1 MRESPLRATQYGGE
15 RKGYRSDSAEHV
27 IVRAHVVI
35 IHKQLASVGL
45 IIKII
50 CEAAHHRFDV
60 VAFLDDVPGE
70 VFFAVPLSAVWFLA
84 SQALRDDLEVVEFV
98 VELHV
103 VIDGLLTVLVAH
115 IRVFEDMC
123 EVVLRHEALVV
134 PLAGVALVVLGHQL
148 RVLLVGVD
156 WLAEFDE
163 VIVAVEAAEVNPHT
177 VERAVVVLTVST
189 A

>member
-60 VAFLDDVPGE
+60 VAFLDDEPGE
-70 VFFAVPLSAVWFLA
+70 VFFAVPLAAVGF
-84 SQALRDDLEVVEFV
+84 LEVVEFV

-103 VIDGLLTVLVAH
+103 VINGLQTVLVAH

-123 EVVLRHEALVV
+123 EVVFRHEALVV
-134 PLAGVALVVLGHQL
+134 PLAGGIPRSPVP
-148 RVLLVGVD
+148 
-156 WLAEFDE
+156 LA
-163 VIVAVEAAEVNPHT
+163 PGLPPRRGLHC
-177 VERAVVVLTVST
+177 RSQ
-189 A
+189 